1 MNEKRTILEIA
12 NFLAEKHEMTQ
23 KDADF
28 FIRTFLDTIE
38 ESLAGDKYVKIKG
51 LGVFKLTE
59 MGSRESID
67 ITTGE
72 RIVIQGHTKVS
83 FTPDTVMKEVINK
96 PFSHFE
102 TVILNEGVTLE
113 DTPNEI
119 EASEEQEQPKTLAEE
134 TSEVPVMPVEE
145 VSEEPLQ
152 SLSEEVPTVQ
162 EESSYLPEEPL
173 QEETLQEKT
182 EQEEP
187 APPVPPQNTEK
198 KSSHFLWGIIIALV
212 FIILLGCYWLFIRST
227 DDTEKK
233 VSTIESVPEEVT
245 LPTPEDTVSAAP
257 KSLVTISRLELSP
270 EELRKERIPLVEDTL
285 EYRTNGTLHEYTIR
299 KGETIIRV
307 SIKFFGS
314 KRFWPYIANYN
325 RELIKDPDNIPVGT
339 TIKIP
344 AIIPKE

>member
-83 FTPDTVMKEVINK
+83 FTPDTAMKEVINK

-113 DTPNEI
+113 DTPSEI
-119 EASEEQEQPKTLAEE
+119 EVPEEKEQPETFAEE
-134 TSEVPVMPVEE
+134 TSEVPVMPAEE
-145 VSEEPLQ
+145 V
-152 SLSEEVPTVQ
+152 SEEVPTVQ
-162 EESSYLPEEPL
+162 EESNYLPEEPL
-173 QEETLQEKT
+173 QEETLQKKT

-227 DDTEKK
+227 GDIEKK
-233 VSTIESVPEEVT
+233 VSTIVSVPEEVT
-245 LPTPEDTVSAAP
+245 LPTSEDTVSAAP
-257 KSLVTISRLELSP
+257 KSIVTISRLELSP

-299 KGETIIRV
+299 KGETIIKV

-314 KRFWPYIANYN
+314 KRFWPYIASYN

>member
-28 FIRTFLDTIE
+28 FIRAFLDTIE

-72 RIVIQGHTKVS
+72 RIIIQGHTKVS
-83 FTPDTVMKEVINK
+83 FTPDTAMKEVINK

-113 DTPNEI
+113 DTPSEI
-119 EASEEQEQPKTLAEE
+119 EASEEEEQPKTLAEE
-134 TSEVPVMPVEE
+134 TSEASVMLAEE
-145 VSEEPLQ
+145 VAEESLQ
-152 SLSEEVPTVQ
+152 PLSEEVPTVQ
-162 EESSYLPEEPL
+162 EEMNYLPKEPL
-173 QEETLQEKT
+173 QEEISQKKT
-182 EQEEP
+182 SQEEP
-187 APPVPPQNTEK
+187 ATPVPPQSKEK
-198 KSSHFLWGIIIALV
+198 ESSHFLWGFIIALV
-212 FIILLGCYWLFIRST
+212 LIILLGCYWLFVGAT
-227 DDTEKK
+227 DDTEKE
-233 VSTIESVPEEVT
+233 VSTIESVPEKIAP
-245 LPTPEDTVSAAP
+245 PTPEDAVNAAP
-257 KSLVTISRLELSP
+257 KPLVTISRLELSP
-270 EELRKERIPLVEDTL
+270 EELQKERVPLAGDTL
-285 EYRTNGTLHEYTIR
+285 EYRTNGTLHEYTFQ
-299 KGETIIRV
+299 KGETIIKV

-325 RELIKDPDNIPVGT
+325 REVIKDPNNIPVGT
-339 TIKIP
+339 VIKIP
-344 AIIPKE
+344 AIMPKE

>member
-38 ESLAGDKYVKIKG
+38 ESLDSDKYVKIKG

-83 FTPDTVMKEVINK
+83 FTPDTAMKEVINK

-119 EASEEQEQPKTLAEE
+119 EVPAEKEQPETFTEGTPEVPVTLAEE
-134 TSEVPVMPVEE
+134 AA
-145 VSEEPLQ
+145 EEPLR

-162 EESSYLPEEPL
+162 EEKNHLSEAPL
-173 QEETLQEKT
+173 QEETLQKKT

-187 APPVPPQNTEK
+187 VQLVSTQNKEK
-198 KSSHFLWGIIIALV
+198 ESSHLLLGIIIALV
-212 FIILLGCYWLFIRST
+212 FIILIGCYWLFIRPT

-233 VSTIESVPEEVT
+233 VSTIESVPEKIT
-245 LPTPEDTVSAAP
+245 LPTPEDTVNIAP
-257 KSLVTISRLELSP
+257 KPLVTISRLELSP
-270 EELRKERIPLVEDTL
+270 EELRKERVPLAEDTL
-285 EYRTNGTLHEYTIR
+285 EYRTNGTLHEYTFQ
-299 KGETIIRV
+299 KGETIIKV

-314 KRFWPYIANYN
+314 KKFWPYIANYN
-325 RELIKDPDNIPVGT
+325 REVIKDPDNIPVGT
-339 TIKIP
+339 SIKIP
-344 AIIPKE
+344 GIIPKE